1 MRLSLLLTFLFIW
14 VSQANATEDLLVGAD
29 LPYGEYLSSEC
40 LACHQP
46 MGTDGIPAI
55 VGLDALLLAQKLHA
69 YRNKVLENQVMQ
81 LVASNL
87 DNEQIASLALYF
99 SKLNKPN

>member
-46 MGTDGIPAI
+46 MGSDGIPAI
-55 VGLDALLLAQKLHA
+55 VGRDALMLAQKLHA
-69 YRNKVLENQVMQ
+69 
-81 LVASNL
+81 
-87 DNEQIASLALYF
+87 
-99 SKLNKPN
+99 